1 LSNSA
6 VVACPSI
13 HDTWSIAVAE
23 AMAMGAVP
31 VVSSSLG
38 DMIIESGTG
47 AICSTGDSISLA
59 QSINRI
65 LADPSKWYDMSRRA
79 SKWARENTWD
89 KVADQTLNVVLERL
103 T

>member
-1 LSNSA
+1 
-6 VVACPSI
+6 
-13 HDTWSIAVAE
+13 
-23 AMAMGAVP
+23 MAMGAVP

-65 LADPSKWYDMSRRA
+65 LADPSKWYDMSRKA
-79 SKWARENTWD
+79 STWARQITCESRRQNIECGIGEID
-89 KVADQTLNVVLERL
+89 LRERCSNVLPHWSKL
-103 T
+103 G